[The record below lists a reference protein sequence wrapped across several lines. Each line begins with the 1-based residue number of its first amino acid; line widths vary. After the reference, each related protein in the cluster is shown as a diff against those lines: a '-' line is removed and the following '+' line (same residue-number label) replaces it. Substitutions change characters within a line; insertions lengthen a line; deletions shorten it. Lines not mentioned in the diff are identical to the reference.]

1 MVGATT
7 AAARYQKPRPPPPSA
22 APARRRLPRQRLR
35 HPKPQAPQ
43 PKSQRT
49 LLPPRQLPKR
59 PLRNPQPPR
68 QLPKRPLRNPQ
79 PPRRLPRNPP
89 LPRRLLPKRPR
100 PRLSRNLQ
108 QLALNLPPANPLPKT
123 KRNPGMNKIIIIG
136 NLGRDPEMRYSPSGQ
151 PMTSFSIASNRR
163 YTTAAGEQREETE
176 WFNCTAFGRLADVC
190 NQYLTRG
197 QQIYVEGR
205 LRSRQYDRRDGTP
218 GFSLDVNVTEMQMLG
233 RRGDQP
239 DDSGGYG
246 GGYGDQRGGYGDQ
259 RGSYGAPQDAGY
271 GEPRGGGY
279 GSYGSGGPGENS
291 DVDDLPF

>member
-1 MVGATT
+1 
-7 AAARYQKPRPPPPSA
+7 
-22 APARRRLPRQRLR
+22 
-35 HPKPQAPQ
+35 
-43 PKSQRT
+43 
-49 LLPPRQLPKR
+49 
-59 PLRNPQPPR
+59 
-68 QLPKRPLRNPQ
+68 
-79 PPRRLPRNPP
+79 
-89 LPRRLLPKRPR
+89 
-100 PRLSRNLQ
+100 
-108 QLALNLPPANPLPKT
+108 
-123 KRNPGMNKIIIIG
+123 MNKIIIIG

-259 RGSYGAPQDAGY
+259 RGGYGAPQDAGY

-279 GSYGSGGPGENS
+279 GSYGSGGPSENS